1 MTDVIAVS
9 TRRQRPVWLATALTL
24 LSLGSYYIWWF
35 GASWAELK
43 RERGDISMR
52 PVWHALTSLVPVYAS
67 FRAHAHF
74 RALADLARPRVAG
87 LPDRAAWAAWII
99 SIDWLVGLTSFFFT
113 QGIVAVILGV
123 VGASLYAIVVWQGQ
137 SDFNAYLR
145 ATGGDAVER
154 AHAVEIIALAIC
166 VPLAIAWVYF
176 VLQPMP

>member
-1 MTDVIAVS
+1 MTDVMVVS
-9 TRRQRPVWLATALTL
+9 TRRQRPVWLATALTI

-43 RERGDISMR
+43 RERGDITMR

-74 RALADLARPRVAG
+74 RALADLARPKVAG

-99 SIDWLVGLTSFFFT
+99 SIDWLVGLTSFFT
-113 QGIVAVILGV
+113 QGIVAVIVGV
-123 VGASLYAIVVWQGQ
+123 IGAALYSVVVWRGQ

-145 ATGGDAVER
+145 ATGGEPVER

-166 VPLAIAWVYF
+166 VPLAIAWVYI